1 MYIGSPVPLSL
12 LPWRRDTVSLCLEF
26 LHFDAV
32 KVYKVCCGVVWDYCS
47 EATSTTAAAT
57 ATAALVVDV
66 LHLDDSTCLSNK
78 LCIIKPSLKR
88 TKHEYFLIQMYVGVC
103 MCVWFAY
110 MISSV

>member
-57 ATAALVVDV
+57 AALVVDV

-88 TKHEYFLIQMYVGVC
+88 TKHEYTFLSKC
-103 MCVWFAY
+103 MWVCVWFAY